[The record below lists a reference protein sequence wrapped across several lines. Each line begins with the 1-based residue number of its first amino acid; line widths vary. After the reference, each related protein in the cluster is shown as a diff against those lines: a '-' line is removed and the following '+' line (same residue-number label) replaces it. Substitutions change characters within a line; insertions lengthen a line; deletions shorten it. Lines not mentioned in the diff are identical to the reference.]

1 MGRHKT
7 IKDSDIRE
15 LHGEGLTN
23 IVIAE
28 ILGIAP
34 ATVSKRMD
42 AMGLERNPT
51 IRRDS
56 KRYAVYDSKTSEF
69 VMEGTL
75 RELAEMSG
83 IKTVTAHSHL
93 RHYHQGKKCRWE
105 FQEVDA

>member
-7 IKDSDIRE
+7 IKESDIRE

-34 ATVSKRMD
+34 ATVSKRMRE
-42 AMGLERNPT
+42 MGLERNPT

-75 RELAEMSG
+75 RELAEMFG

-93 RHYHQGKKCRWE
+93 RYYRMGKKCRWE